1 MSKKNKPKKQEIRLY
16 FKDGKTDIIPQKF
29 WDDYM
34 VNDGLFVVIKNEQW
48 IAFYQMDIIECMVV
62 ANK

>member
-1 MSKKNKPKKQEIRLY
+1 MSKKKKKKQEIRLY

-34 VNDGLFVVIKNEQW
+34 VTDGLFVVIKNEQW
-48 IAFYQMDIIECMVV
+48 IAF
-62 ANK
+62 

>member
-1 MSKKNKPKKQEIRLY
+1 MSKKKKKQEIRLY
-16 FKDGKTDIIPQKF
+16 FRDGKTDIIPQKL

-34 VNDGLFVVIKNEQW
+34 VIDGLFVVIKNEQW